1 MAKKMKKIAAFAA
14 VTAAAA
20 GIAYFVKTKFFN
32 DSDLDDFDEFD
43 DLDDLD
49 DLSDYEDDFDGTTEA
64 AEDTDSERKRKD
76 YGALSQMSL

>member
-14 VTAAAA
+14 ATAAAA
-20 GIAYFVKTKFFN
+20 GIAYFVKNKFFN

-49 DLSDYEDDFDGTTEA
+49 DFSDYEDDFDAATETEVDDTQEA
-64 AEDTDSERKRKD
+64 ASAETDPEDN
-76 YGALSQMSL
+76 Q